1 MKEIQY
7 IFNPKNILLG
17 ATERINDLLKTNFK
31 TLSDKLIN
39 PNQKFELISFLEI
52 KSILS
57 NVILSIK
64 TNNKEY
70 SELNS
75 RRDKLT
81 LDIWYY
87 MANNCID
94 EISTY
99 DRWYDKSQGVIIS
112 VNGAIS
118 SLIVKRNGVLSEI
131 TDLQGG
137 TANTKKAVDN
147 INLCLKHAGF
157 TGFKINEREK
167 IDNIAYYYL
176 HRDGVDYANKDV
188 FGTLS
193 EGEKNFIS
201 FLYFYQLC
209 LGTDDYEK
217 NKSKKKIIVID
228 DPVSSLDSQV
238 LFIISTLIRQLIA
251 KKGNDNR
258 DFKIKHIEQIF
269 ILTHNLYFYK
279 EVVLKRLICKDYMHY
294 KISKNNNI
302 SSISSSKDKFISDDY
317 SLLWGKIKG
326 SNSID
331 KSNNIIIA
339 NVMRRLIETYVT
351 FIGLGKASWDALSE
365 NSDDDPKYII
375 KCVFVSMIND
385 DSHGV
390 SPFDNAYYQKITT
403 EEPKILFDIFED
415 IFRIIGEEHYNMMMG
430 N

>member
-118 SLIVKRNGVLSEI
+118 SDR
-131 TDLQGG
+131 
-137 TANTKKAVDN
+137 
-147 INLCLKHAGF
+147 
-157 TGFKINEREK
+157 
-167 IDNIAYYYL
+167 
-176 HRDGVDYANKDV
+176 
-188 FGTLS
+188 
-193 EGEKNFIS
+193 
-201 FLYFYQLC
+201 
-209 LGTDDYEK
+209 
-217 NKSKKKIIVID
+217 KS
-228 DPVSSLDSQV
+228 
-238 LFIISTLIRQLIA
+238 
-251 KKGNDNR
+251 
-258 DFKIKHIEQIF
+258 
-269 ILTHNLYFYK
+269 
-279 EVVLKRLICKDYMHY
+279 VV
-294 KISKNNNI
+294 
-302 SSISSSKDKFISDDY
+302 
-317 SLLWGKIKG
+317 
-326 SNSID
+326 
-331 KSNNIIIA
+331 
-339 NVMRRLIETYVT
+339 
-351 FIGLGKASWDALSE
+351 
-365 NSDDDPKYII
+365 
-375 KCVFVSMIND
+375 
-385 DSHGV
+385 
-390 SPFDNAYYQKITT
+390 
-403 EEPKILFDIFED
+403 
-415 IFRIIGEEHYNMMMG
+415 
-430 N
+430 